1 MEIFHLRKLLEENL
15 TVFLKKEEQKH
26 CSCILVIWN
35 TINPSGPSLQ
45 IKNELVSS
53 WNVMEQDCNVHLSSI
68 SVKSEI
74 LCSKSELP
82 VGYLVMILEEISQE
96 TE

>member
-1 MEIFHLRKLLEENL
+1 
-15 TVFLKKEEQKH
+15 
-26 CSCILVIWN
+26 
-35 TINPSGPSLQ
+35 
-45 IKNELVSS
+45 
-53 WNVMEQDCNVHLSSI
+53 MEQDCNVHLSSKY
-68 SVKSEI
+68 VKSEI